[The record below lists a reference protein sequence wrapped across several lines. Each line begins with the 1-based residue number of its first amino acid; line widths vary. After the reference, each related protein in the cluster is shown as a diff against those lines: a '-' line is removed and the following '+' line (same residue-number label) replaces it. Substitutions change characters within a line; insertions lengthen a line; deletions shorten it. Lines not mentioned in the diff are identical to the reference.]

1 MAICDSNYIVRF
13 VDIGAYGRRSD
24 GGIFK
29 DSTIGKVFDK
39 GDMNVPQPAAISDSF
54 VLPYCLVGDE
64 AFPLKPYLLRP
75 YPGRGLTMEQAVFN
89 YRLSRVRRL
98 IENTFGILVSQW
110 RVFRKP
116 IIANPETAV
125 EIVKATV
132 CLHNWLRINDINVNE
147 YVPIGIVDFDN
158 PSTPSGFNAGSWRN
172 IMEDGCAFKDS
183 GNCSSNMSA
192 RECVN
197 IRNEFCCYF
206 NNEGA
211 VPWQYNR
218 GS

>member
-29 DSTIGKVFDK
+29 DSTIGKAFDK
-39 GDMNVPQPAAISDSF
+39 GDMNVPQPTAISNSF
-54 VLPYCLVGDE
+54 VLLYCIVGDE

-132 CLHNWLRINDINVNE
+132 CLHNWL
-147 YVPIGIVDFDN
+147 
-158 PSTPSGFNAGSWRN
+158 
-172 IMEDGCAFKDS
+172 
-183 GNCSSNMSA
+183 
-192 RECVN
+192 
-197 IRNEFCCYF
+197 
-206 NNEGA
+206 
-211 VPWQYNR
+211 
-218 GS
+218 